1 MHYQNERNYGCR
13 VSDDWEFRGNKVAI
27 INVNWPDP
35 NEDFLEN
42 LETEIAIQI
51 NGKLRGTITIDP
63 DLPEDAIK
71 EKAKEVV
78 DFLNLKHHSNELAG
92 NLSSGQKKILE
103 KV

>member
-1 MHYQNERNYGCR
+1 M
-13 VSDDWEFRGNKVAI
+13 GNKVAI

-71 EKAKEVV
+71 EKAKE
-78 DFLNLKHHSNELAG
+78 EG
-92 NLSSGQKKILE
+92 NVKKYIIGKQIKKIIYIE
-103 KV
+103 KKLINLVVTD